1 MGNTFSNIRT
11 SSSSAPSATYTLTPA
26 SNSSSPAPASYF
38 ASPSPANYYASPA
51 QTSNSA
57 PASNSDSAQSSS
69 AKGTCAAGTMS
80 SSSSSS
86 TTTTTTASSPAASPT
101 ASVPFTGSSDAKSK
115 QILNE
120 IFNSTTFSI
129 MFWVFVSYI
138 VYKLGSAIF
147 ATRDPSLATS
157 AQIGY
162 SRTIDIILGVGLIL
176 YMVYWYSSLK
186 ASDQD
191 NILGYFIS
199 WTQEWLDDPW
209 SLFELVWF
217 TIIFFILVYILR
229 VPMAPGTSPAL
240 VNLVE
245 HKIWIF
251 YATFAI
257 VFFFKYVLGIPIISL
272 LFNNT
277 FMNYLK
283 NAQPSTSSVY
293 NSILAKTGS
302 PMAASSPSMSSST
315 TTTTTTNTNNIVSS
329 PASCNDTNQVFNVS
343 NNLYTYEE
351 AQEVC
356 KAFDSTLATYDQ
368 IENSY
373 QNGGEW
379 CNYGWSDG
387 QMAYFPTQKATW
399 SKLQQNPKSKNACGR
414 PGINGGYIANPYV
427 RFGANCYGAKPKQPA
442 NWVAPKYEQPYDLI
456 NVDLSEDKNS
466 KLRDSVNLN
475 SFNLNNWSRY

>member
-1 MGNTFSNIRT
+1 MGNFFSNIGN
-11 SSSSAPSATYTLTPA
+11 SSSPVPSATYTVTSSQT
-26 SNSSSPAPASYF
+26 SNSSSPAPAGK
-38 ASPSPANYYASPA
+38 
-51 QTSNSA
+51 SNSQ
-57 PASNSDSAQSSS
+57 SAT
-69 AKGTCAAGTMS
+69 GTCASGTT

-86 TTTTTTASSPAASPT
+86 TTTTTASSPS
-101 ASVPFTGSSDAKSK
+101 ASVPFTGSSDSKSK
-115 QILNE
+115 QVLNE

-129 MFWVFVSYI
+129 MFWVFASYI
-138 VYKLGSAIF
+138 IYKLVGAIF
-147 ATRDPSLATS
+147 ATRDPGLASS
-157 AQIGY
+157 AQMGY

-229 VPMAPGTSPAL
+229 VPMAPGMSPVL

-283 NAQPSTSSVY
+283 NAQPSTSSIY
-293 NSILAKTGS
+293 DSILAKTGS
-302 PMAASSPSMSSST
+302 PKAASSSTST
-315 TTTTTTNTNNIVSS
+315 TTTTTTNNTVSS
-329 PASCNDTNQVFNVS
+329 PASCSDTNQVFNVS

-399 SKLQQNPKSKNACGR
+399 TKLQQNPKSKHACGR
-414 PGINGGYIANPYV
+414 PGINGGHIANPYV
-427 RFGANCYGAKPKQPA
+427 RFGANCYGPKPKQPA
-442 NWVAPKYEQPYDLI
+442 NWVPPKYEQPYDII
-456 NVDLSEDKNS
+456 NVDLAEDKNS
-466 KLRDSVNLN
+466 KVRDSVNLN

>member
-1 MGNTFSNIRT
+1 MGNTFSNIRN
-11 SSSSAPSATYTLTPA
+11 SSSPAPSATYTVTPAPFTSPPA
-26 SNSSSPAPASYF
+26 SNTASS
-38 ASPSPANYYASPA
+38 
-51 QTSNSA
+51 
-57 PASNSDSAQSSS
+57 QSSTTN
-69 AKGTCAAGTMS
+69 GTCATGTTT
-80 SSSSSS
+80 SSSS
-86 TTTTTTASSPAASPT
+86 TTTTTTAASPA

-115 QILNE
+115 QVLNE

-129 MFWVFVSYI
+129 MFWVFTSYV
-138 VYKLGSAIF
+138 VYKLGVAIF
-147 ATRDPSLATS
+147 ATRDPGLAS
-157 AQIGY
+157 AAQMGY
-162 SRTIDIILGVGLIL
+162 SRTIDIILGVSLIL

-240 VNLVE
+240 VNLIE

-257 VFFFKYVLGIPIISL
+257 IFFFKYVLGIPIISL

-283 NAQPSTSSVY
+283 NAQPSTSSIY
-293 NSILAKTGS
+293 DSISAKTVS
-302 PMAASSPSMSSST
+302 PKAASSST
-315 TTTTTTNTNNIVSS
+315 TMTTTNNIVSS
-329 PASCNDTNQVFNVS
+329 PASCADTNQVFNVS

-356 KAFDSTLATYDQ
+356 KAFDATLATYDQ

-399 SKLQQNPKSKNACGR
+399 SKLQQNPKSKHACGR
-414 PGINGGYIANPYV
+414 PGINGGHIANPYV
-427 RFGANCYGAKPKQPA
+427 RFGANCYGAKPKQPD
-442 NWVAPKYEQPYDLI
+442 NWVPPKYEQPYDLI
-456 NVDLSEDKNS
+456 NVDLTEDKNS
-466 KLRDSVNLN
+466 KVRDSVNLN

>member
-1 MGNTFSNIRT
+1 MGNFFSNIGN
-11 SSSSAPSATYTLTPA
+11 SSSLVPSATYTVT
-26 SNSSSPAPASYF
+26 SS
-38 ASPSPANYYASPA
+38 

-57 PASNSDSAQSSS
+57 SPSS
-69 AKGTCAAGTMS
+69 AEKGTCAAGTTSS

-86 TTTTTTASSPAASPT
+86 TTTTTASPAAY
-101 ASVPFTGSSDAKSK
+101 VPFTGSSDSKSK
-115 QILNE
+115 QVLNE

-129 MFWVFVSYI
+129 MFWVFASYI
-138 VYKLGSAIF
+138 IYKLGGAIF
-147 ATRDPSLATS
+147 ATRDPGLAS
-157 AQIGY
+157 AAQMGY
-162 SRTIDIILGVGLIL
+162 SRTIDIILGVALIL
-176 YMVYWYSSLK
+176 YMVYWYYSLQ

-209 SLFELVWF
+209 SLFELIWF

-229 VPMAPGTSPAL
+229 VPMAPGTSPVIVHL
-240 VNLVE
+240 FE

-251 YATFAI
+251 YAQFAI
-257 VFFFKYVLGIPIISL
+257 IFFFKYVLGIPIISL
-272 LFNNT
+272 IFNNT

-283 NAQPSTSSVY
+283 NAQPPTSSIY
-293 NSILAKTGS
+293 DSILANTSS
-302 PMAASSPSMSSST
+302 PKAAASSSST
-315 TTTTTTNTNNIVSS
+315 TTTTTSSMTNTSVGS
-329 PASCNDTNQVFNVS
+329 PKSCDDTNQVFNVS

-356 KAFDSTLATYDQ
+356 KAFDATLATYDQ

-387 QMAYFPTQKATW
+387 QMAYFPTQKDTW
-399 SKLQQNPKSKNACGR
+399 TKLQQNPKSKHACRR
-414 PGINGGYIANPYV
+414 PGINGGHIANPYV
-427 RFGANCYGAKPKQPA
+427 RFGANCFGAKPKQPA
-442 NWVAPKYEQPYDLI
+442 NWFPPKYDQPYDLI
-456 NVDLSEDKNS
+456 NVDISEDKNS
-466 KLRDSVNLN
+466 KVRDSVNLN

>member
-1 MGNTFSNIRT
+1 MGARFSNIGN
-11 SSSSAPSATYTLTPA
+11 SSSPVPAGTYTLTPA
-26 SNSSSPAPASYF
+26 
-38 ASPSPANYYASPA
+38 
-51 QTSNSA
+51 
-57 PASNSDSAQSSS
+57 PASNSASAAPANNSASSQSST
-69 AKGTCAAGTMS
+69 AKGTCAAGTT

-86 TTTTTTASSPAASPT
+86 TTTTTASSPA

-115 QILNE
+115 QVLDE

-129 MFWVFVSYI
+129 LFWVFASYI
-138 VYKLGSAIF
+138 VYKLGAAIF
-147 ATRDPSLATS
+147 ATRDPGLAS
-157 AQIGY
+157 AAQMGY
-162 SRTIDIILGVGLIL
+162 SRTIDIILGVSLIL

-245 HKIWIF
+245 HKVWIF

-257 VFFFKYVLGIPIISL
+257 IFFFKYVLGIPIISL

-283 NAQPSTSSVY
+283 NAQPSTSSIY
-293 NSILAKTGS
+293 DSISAKTAS
-302 PMAASSPSMSSST
+302 PKAAPSSSST
-315 TTTTTTNTNNIVSS
+315 TTTTTTNNIVSS

-356 KAFDSTLATYDQ
+356 KAFDATLATYDQ

-399 SKLQQNPKSKNACGR
+399 SKLQQNPKSKHACGR

-442 NWVAPKYEQPYDLI
+442 NWVPPKYEQPYDLI
-456 NVDLSEDKNS
+456 NVDLTEDKNS
-466 KLRDSVNLN
+466 KVRDSVNLN

>member
-1 MGNTFSNIRT
+1 MEWLRNLFSNIGN
-11 SSSSAPSATYTLTPA
+11 SSSPAPSATYTLTPA
-26 SNSSSPAPASYF
+26 SAS
-38 ASPSPANYYASPA
+38 NYA
-51 QTSNSA
+51 A
-57 PASNSDSAQSSS
+57 PASNYASPQSST
-69 AKGTCAAGTMS
+69 ANGTCAAGTTS
-80 SSSSSS
+80 STSSSS
-86 TTTTTTASSPAASPT
+86 TTTTTTASSPG
-101 ASVPFTGSSDAKSK
+101 ASVPFTGSSDSKSK
-115 QILNE
+115 QVLNE

-129 MFWVFVSYI
+129 MFWVFASYLM
-138 VYKLGSAIF
+138 YKLGAAIF
-147 ATRDPSLATS
+147 ATRDPGLAS
-157 AQIGY
+157 AAQMGY

-229 VPMAPGTSPAL
+229 VPMAPGTTPAL
-240 VNLVE
+240 VHLFE

-251 YATFAI
+251 YAQFAI
-257 VFFFKYVLGIPIISL
+257 IFFFKYVLGIPIISL
-272 LFNNT
+272 IFNNT

-283 NAQPSTSSVY
+283 NAQPPTTSIY
-293 NSILAKTGS
+293 DSILAKTSS
-302 PMAASSPSMSSST
+302 PQAASSSST
-315 TTTTTTNTNNIVSS
+315 TTTTTTNMNNIVSS
-329 PASCNDTNQVFNVS
+329 PASCNDTKQVFNVS

-356 KAFDSTLATYDQ
+356 KAFDATLATYDQ

-399 SKLQQNPKSKNACGR
+399 SKLQQNPKSKHACGR
-414 PGINGGYIANPYV
+414 PGINGGHIANPYV

-456 NVDLSEDKNS
+456 NVDLAEDKNS
-466 KLRDSVNLN
+466 KVRDSVNLN

>member
-1 MGNTFSNIRT
+1 MGNLFSNIGN
-11 SSSSAPSATYTLTPA
+11 SSSPVPSATYTLTPA
-26 SNSSSPAPASYF
+26 PFTYVQA
-38 ASPSPANYYASPA
+38 
-51 QTSNSA
+51 
-57 PASNSDSAQSSS
+57 SDSTSSQSSTTN
-69 AKGTCAAGTMS
+69 GTCAAGTT

-86 TTTTTTASSPAASPT
+86 TSTTTASSPG
-101 ASVPFTGSSDAKSK
+101 ASVPFTGSSDGKSK
-115 QILNE
+115 QVLNE

-129 MFWVFVSYI
+129 LFWVFVSYLA
-138 VYKLGSAIF
+138 YKLGSAIF
-147 ATRDPSLATS
+147 ATRDPGLAS
-157 AQIGY
+157 AAQMGY
-162 SRTIDIILGVGLIL
+162 SRTIDIILGVSLIL

-240 VNLVE
+240 VSLVE

-293 NSILAKTGS
+293 DSILAKT
-302 PMAASSPSMSSST
+302 ASPSTQSST
-315 TTTTTTNTNNIVSS
+315 TTTTMNNIVSS
-329 PASCNDTNQVFNVS
+329 PASCSDTNQVFNVS

-399 SKLQQNPKSKNACGR
+399 TKLQQNPKSKHACGR
-414 PGINGGYIANPYV
+414 PGINGGHIANPYV
-427 RFGANCYGAKPKQPA
+427 RFGANCYGPKPKQPA
-442 NWVAPKYEQPYDLI
+442 NWVPPKYEQPYDII
-456 NVDLSEDKNS
+456 NVDLTEDKNS
-466 KLRDSVNLN
+466 KVRDSVNLN